1 MSGKLEQIN
10 MSRYRKKK
18 INSSLMSTIN
28 IARKKAKLLI
38 AEPPLAIGCITC
50 GQTPRADHL
59 SICGQCGCKNGIIDT
74 SKLDLSGH
82 VAVNQ
87 VHFGKD
93 SLKNSDYQEVLSML
107 PEQLIHDFC
116 SYFVRECCK
125 GNDSITQEELQQH
138 LNLLDTK
145 QIFTISFLY
154 SLGDYISTNT
164 EEAKAGILSKV
175 NHI

>member
-1 MSGKLEQIN
+1 MSGKVKSIQIRRN
-10 MSRYRKKK
+10 HGKKSR
-18 INSSLMSTIN
+18 SAWMTSLHE
-28 IARKKAKLLI
+28 ARKKAKLLI
-38 AEPPLAIGCITC
+38 AEPPPAFGCITC

-87 VHFGKD
+87 VPFGKD

-107 PEQLIHDFC
+107 PEEVVHDFC

-145 QIFTISFLY
+145 QIFTISFLN
-154 SLGDYISTNT
+154 SLGDYISTNS

-175 NHI
+175 NH

>member
-1 MSGKLEQIN
+1 MSGRLESINKRKLHG
-10 MSRYRKKK
+10 KK
-18 INSSLMSTIN
+18 
-28 IARKKAKLLI
+28 ARTHNLAAWKDANKKAKLLI
-38 AEPPLAIGCITC
+38 AEPPPAFGCITC

-59 SICGQCGCKNGIIDT
+59 SICGQCGCKNAIIDT

-87 VHFGKD
+87 VPFGKD

-107 PEQLIHDFC
+107 PEELIHDFC
-116 SYFVRECCK
+116 SYFVRECSK

-145 QIFTISFLY
+145 QIFTISFLN
-154 SLGDYISTNT
+154 SLGDYISTNS

>member
-1 MSGKLEQIN
+1 MSGKFEKIQRRRSHGKKARSAW
-10 MSRYRKKK
+10 MSA
-18 INSSLMSTIN
+18 MHE
-28 IARKKAKLLI
+28 ARKKAKLLI
-38 AEPPLAIGCITC
+38 AEPPPAFGCITC

-87 VHFGKD
+87 VPFGKD

-107 PEQLIHDFC
+107 PEELVHDFC
-116 SYFVRECCK
+116 SYFVRECSK

-154 SLGDYISTNT
+154 SLGDYISTNS

>member
-1 MSGKLEQIN
+1 MSGDLKQIN
-10 MSRYRKKK
+10 VSRNSKKK
-18 INSSLMSTIN
+18 QCSARMSALHD
-28 IARKKAKLLI
+28 ARKKAKLLI
-38 AEPPLAIGCITC
+38 AEPPPAFGCITC
-50 GQTPRADHL
+50 GQTPRAYHL

-87 VHFGKD
+87 VPFGKD
-93 SLKNSDYQEVLSML
+93 SLKNSDYQEVLKML
-107 PEQLIHDFC
+107 PEELIHDFC
-116 SYFVRECCK
+116 SYFVRECSK

-145 QIFTISFLY
+145 QIFTISFLN
-154 SLGDYISTNT
+154 SLGDYISTNS